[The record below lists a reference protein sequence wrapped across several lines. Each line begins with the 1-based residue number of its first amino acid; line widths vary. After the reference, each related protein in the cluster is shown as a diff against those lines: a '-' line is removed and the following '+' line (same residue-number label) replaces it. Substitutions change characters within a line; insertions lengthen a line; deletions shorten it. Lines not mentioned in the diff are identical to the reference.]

1 MSIIKKVLFTGV
13 IITGLILLIISGP
26 FAGENKVTNN
36 ISTDS
41 SKVAPVTPTAL
52 PKLIDLGSKSCIPC
66 KKMAP
71 ILEEMKAK
79 YKDKAEVI
87 FIDTKED
94 RDSALKYKIT
104 LIPTQ
109 IFYDTTRTEVY
120 RHIGFFPADSII
132 AHFKTL
138 GVEL

>member
-1 MSIIKKVLFTGV
+1 MIIMKKALFAGA
-13 IITGLILLIISGP
+13 IITGLILLVFSG
-26 FAGENKVTNN
+26 ASATDKKAATTA
-36 ISTDS
+36 STDS
-41 SKVAPVTPTAL
+41 LKGAPAKLTAL

-71 ILEEMKAK
+71 ILEEMKTK
-79 YKDKAEVI
+79 YKGKAEVV

-109 IFYDTTRTEVY
+109 IFFDTTGTEVY
-120 RHIGFFPADSII
+120 RHIGFFPADSIM